1 MNKKESLLTVYNP
14 EVEVGQYR
22 GLTVR
27 LRKWFDHS
35 EGIFSNTQLILEG
48 KESYTAYF
56 EIQNGTGNIS
66 KLVNLAKSIEKN
78 LNQQRQQL
86 ELVEK
91 QFEEAKHISQ
101 QVFIE
106 QEKLDELMKKQQ
118 EINMQIKFGQTDK
131 AIEKLQQK
139 NVLELSYIMQF

>member
-1 MNKKESLLTVYNP
+1 MNRLESLLTVDKP

-22 GLTVR
+22 GLTVK
-27 LRKWFDHS
+27 LRKGFDHS

-48 KESYTAYF
+48 KESYVAYF
-56 EIQNGTGNIS
+56 EVQNGTGNIA

-78 LNQQRQQL
+78 LNQQIQQL

-101 QVFIE
+101 QDFPE
-106 QEKLDELMKKQQ
+106 LEKLDEL
-118 EINMQIKFGQTDK
+118 IRTI
-131 AIEKLQQK
+131 
-139 NVLELSYIMQF
+139 